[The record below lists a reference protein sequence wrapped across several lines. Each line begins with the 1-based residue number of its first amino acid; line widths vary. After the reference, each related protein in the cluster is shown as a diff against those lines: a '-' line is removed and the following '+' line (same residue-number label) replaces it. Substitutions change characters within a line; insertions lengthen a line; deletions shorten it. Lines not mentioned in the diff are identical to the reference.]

1 MAPSVEKL
9 AQTGVFFTVTS
20 LPMVM
25 NVHADAENPL
35 WRAALAHGRRQ
46 PCVGATYVAFSVGG
60 KGLTFSLRYTVPC
73 DNTAIVR
80 AGKRFTTT
88 ACSVLTATS
97 TNMSCR
103 TSSSCYGCSCWSS
116 RFTLGSGRHRRR
128 ASFEATLASLSPACA
143 AASSAALCSEES
155 WPTIDARISAFCSSC
170 CAYLTP
176 VARATTRLL
185 ALGCGAMPPSAG
197 GAMGSAKSSSA
208 GSSTA
213 GGWVAAKR
221 MLAQNKSIWCG
232 DLATY

>member
-9 AQTGVFFTVTS
+9 AETGVFFTVTS
-20 LPMVM
+20 LATVM

-116 RFTLGSGRHRRR
+116 RFTLGSGRHRR
-128 ASFEATLASLSPACA
+128 
-143 AASSAALCSEES
+143 SAAG
-155 WPTIDARISAFCSSC
+155 
-170 CAYLTP
+170 
-176 VARATTRLL
+176 RATGADSCADCAQTPRPTTASRDPRTDVASEHNWL
-185 ALGCGAMPPSAG
+185 AISE
-197 GAMGSAKSSSA
+197 
-208 GSSTA
+208 
-213 GGWVAAKR
+213 
-221 MLAQNKSIWCG
+221 
-232 DLATY
+232 